1 MACFSDLDIVFS
13 KFEYASHSLG
23 LTLLDVFSKEFG
35 LEGGHIVLQDQM
47 LYGTMMANMVS
58 LS

>member
-1 MACFSDLDIVFS
+1 MFSR
-13 KFEYASHSLG
+13 FEYASHSLE
-23 LTLLDVFSKEFG
+23 LTLLDMFLKEFR